1 MPLRRHN
8 VHVKISIYISYSLNC
23 NNANDYYSFY
33 TVSYIECTGWEYN
46 FSVLLPFGLHDSLCI
61 LGTPYIDE
69 GSCIYN
75 ILGFLI
81 TVTLTHKY
89 LPLITNMI
97 LGPQLTPTIW
107 KWSFVSGSEFRWAD
121 IRLNTLHKINEIL
134 KVWHYILSSPWCWSQ
149 LIFIFVNYLHDNIL
163 F

>member
-8 VHVKISIYISYSLNC
+8 VHVNSIYISYSLNC

-46 FSVLLPFGLHDSLCI
+46 FSVILPFGLDDSLCI
-61 LGTPYIDE
+61 LGTPYINE
-69 GSCIYN
+69 GSFIYN
-75 ILGFLI
+75 ILGFLL

-107 KWSFVSGSEFRWAD
+107 KWSFVSGSEFRWVD
-121 IRLNTLHKINEIL
+121 IRLNTLHKINDITQ
-134 KVWHYILSSPWCWSQ
+134 IIDIPWKSGQ
-149 LIFIFVNYLHDNIL
+149 IFISGMSISTCYPKIIIM
-163 F
+163 